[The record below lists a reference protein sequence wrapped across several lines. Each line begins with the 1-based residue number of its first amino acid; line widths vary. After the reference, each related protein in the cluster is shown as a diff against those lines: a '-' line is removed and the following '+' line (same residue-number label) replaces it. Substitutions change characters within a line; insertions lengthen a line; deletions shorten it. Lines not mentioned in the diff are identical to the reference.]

1 MTFHSRNTDSLP
13 WGLWVFPAFALV
25 WAGSWLVSRGL
36 VDFGTCGLKQLLGIP
51 CLSCGATRATLLLL
65 GGAPFAAL
73 TMQPLVILGYGLLAT
88 WGIVSGNRRDR
99 PHPRGLSDSTGI
111 DVSEGRR
118 GRAAAGQLVLSGRR
132 RHLNYPSSDRMR
144 SQKVD
149 SMNSTSHGSRSTDC

>member
-88 WGIVSGNRRDR
+88 WGIASLGTVVTGRTLEVSLTRRESMCLKVAVVVL
-99 PHPRGLSDSTGI
+99 PLANWCYL
-111 DVSEGRR
+111 V
-118 GRAAAGQLVLSGRR
+118 AAGI
-132 RHLNYPSSDRMR
+132 
-144 SQKVD
+144 
-149 SMNSTSHGSRSTDC
+149 